1 MMKTKLT
8 PLTARIRHCWMIG
21 SGLALSVMASPLFA
35 AESNPAIQALFDQAN
50 YWHQKAHDELAR
62 DALNKVLMV
71 DGNNTQALYLMA
83 LWSQQSGD
91 GAAAAKWR
99 ARLSQV
105 SPQDSR
111 LSELDNARQL
121 QTIPAAQLSLA
132 RQQARSGNTAAA
144 LQTWRNTFKGTE
156 PPASVAAEYY
166 LTMAGDRAM
175 LPQAVDNLRQFAAQH
190 PQDTGA
196 KLALGKALTYQEATR
211 REGLQTLEGLA
222 GGNADADRSL
232 RQALLWL
239 GPQAGDAP
247 LYQNYQQ
254 RHPQDKTVMDYFRKN
269 VGGAAK
275 GQGFNALN
283 SGDVTGAQTA
293 FDQVLQ
299 TNPEDADALAGLGYV
314 AQRSGDY
321 AKAAD
326 YLDRAAKL
334 GGTNSEQRQ
343 QQATDARF
351 YGQLASAQQAMKSG
365 DSAQA
370 LSLSEP
376 LTQAAGE
383 KGVAVKLFRADVLR
397 RNNQLDQAAQSYRD
411 VLASDA
417 DNRPAKEGL
426 FYVLRQQGNTAEAN
440 TLLASLPSSVREAV
454 TPRPVAT
461 SEPVRREA
469 KQALAAGNPQR
480 AISIL
485 QQGMQ
490 RFPADGWLRLDLAR
504 IYQQQG
510 NTAAASGVMQ
520 PAFRNG
526 ASSNEVYAAALF
538 ASESGAWAQAQS
550 LLSRIPARSQNADM
564 RALVQRVNFNQQM
577 SVAQQYL
584 AQGSNAAAAN
594 TLKALAANPP
604 QNPADVGNLA
614 KGLAQAGDM
623 STAVALVR
631 ANMQRGVQGN
641 AGDYAAQVAV
651 LNQAGLGAEGQAF
664 LSNPELQSRS
674 TSEQLAGLRNG
685 GVINEVDNLRERKQY
700 AAAYDKLIGALQKDP
715 QNTDLMFAMA
725 RLYQSGKM
733 NKEAAVVYDYLMTR
747 DTETQDARE
756 GAINTA
762 LALND
767 VPKARGL
774 ASGLR
779 GEPSPERLLLLAR
792 VSEAEG
798 DHNQAL
804 SYLRTAKGKMI
815 GLDGSS
821 VGSTAGIGGLT
832 LSDNPFINRTTMTV
846 RKSPSVYGN
855 TMPWQQAPDARDY
868 RDIEGVSGGLTVV
881 GGGSEAALKQNQTL
895 HQIDTMMDDLT
906 KDTGTWMQGGVQIRG
921 RDGENGLSKLT
932 EAKAPLVW
940 SSSPLGDARFEFTV
954 TPMTLSAGSAD
965 GDAYRRSGTGAIQQG
980 ISNLRTT
987 ILGEQGAFEKLTAT
1001 QLTEF
1006 QASNPELY
1014 ANRAEIISRLED
1026 VKFDDLNPLTS
1037 TGADNLAYINNFS
1050 QLKKYLAASS
1060 YKPNVDSDGN
1070 GTGDSQTESGVE
1082 LNLALT
1088 GDSYKIDIGSTPLGQ
1103 DLSTLVGGVKW
1114 APKLTDY
1121 LTLVLTG
1128 ERRAVTDSL
1137 LSYVGVKDKF
1147 TGESWGRV
1155 TKNGGNA
1162 LLSYDDGDAGF
1173 YVGAGGYSYIGENV
1187 ASNTSLVG
1195 NAGAYVRPFH
1205 FNDRELKTGISLS
1218 WMDFSKNLSY
1228 YSYGQGGYFSPQN
1241 YVSVSFP
1248 VEFTQTYDDLSVKI
1262 GGAAGYQSYTQD
1274 KSDYFPNNSD
1284 YQALLKELVDD
1295 GYSKED
1301 QYSGGS
1307 KSGIGYNLHAGA
1319 DYKINKDV
1327 TIGGQLGYDTF
1338 GDYNESTAQLY
1349 FRYMLG
1355 GK

>member
-8 PLTARIRHCWMIG
+8 PLNARIRYCRMIG
-21 SGLALSVMASPLFA
+21 SGLALSVMAFPLFA
-35 AESNPAIQALFDQAN
+35 AENNPAIQALFDQAN

-71 DGNNTQALYLMA
+71 DGKNAQALYLMS
-83 LWSQQSGD
+83 LWSQQGGD
-91 GAAAAKWR
+91 QAAAAEWR

-111 LSELDNARQL
+111 LVELDNARQL
-121 QTIPAAQLSLA
+121 RTIPAAQLSLA

-144 LQTWRNTFKGTE
+144 LQTWRNTFNGTE

-166 LTMAGDRAM
+166 LTMAGDRTM

-211 REGLQTLEGLA
+211 REGLQTLESMA

-299 TNPEDADALAGLGYV
+299 NNPEDADALAGLGYV

-334 GGTNSEQRQ
+334 GGSNSEQRQ
-343 QQATDARF
+343 QQAADARF
-351 YGQLASAQQAMKSG
+351 YAQLAAAQQALKSG
-365 DSAQA
+365 DSTGA
-370 LSLSEP
+370 LTLSEP
-376 LTQAAGE
+376 LMQATGE
-383 KGVAVKLFRADVLR
+383 KGVAAKLFRADVQR
-397 RNNQLDQAAQSYRD
+397 RNNQLDQAEQTYRD
-411 VLASDA
+411 VLASNA

-426 FYVLRQQGNTAEAN
+426 FYVLRQQNRTAEAN
-440 TLLASLPSSVREAV
+440 TLLGSLPASVREAV

-461 SEPVRREA
+461 SDPLRREA

-490 RFPADGWLRLDLAR
+490 RFPADSWLRLDLAR

-550 LLSRIPARSQNADM
+550 LLSRIPARSQNAEM

-577 SVAQQYL
+577 SVARQYL
-584 AQGSNAAAAN
+584 AQGSHVAAVN
-594 TLKALAANPP
+594 TLKVLAANPP
-604 QNPADVGNLA
+604 QNPADAGNLA
-614 KGLAQAGDM
+614 KYLAQAGDM
-623 STAVALVR
+623 TTAVAVVR

-664 LSNPELQSRS
+664 LSKPELQSRS

-685 GVINEVDNLRERKQY
+685 EVINEADNLRERKQY
-700 AAAYDKLIGALQKDP
+700 AAAYDRLIGALQKDP

-774 ASGLR
+774 VSGLR
-779 GEPSPERLLLLAR
+779 GEPSPERLLLMAR

-821 VGSTAGIGGLT
+821 VGNTAGIGGLT

-846 RKSPSVYGN
+846 QKSPSVYGN

-868 RDIEGVSGGLTVV
+868 RDIGESVGGLTVV
-881 GGGSEAALKQNQTL
+881 GGGSKVATQQSQTL
-895 HQIDTMMDDLT
+895 HQIDTMMDDLQ
-906 KDTGTWMQGGVQIRG
+906 KDTGTWMQGGIQIRG

-954 TPMTLSAGSAD
+954 TPMTLSAGSAS

-980 ISNLRTT
+980 VNNLVSTITSEANDTNTNAARTA
-987 ILGEQGAFEKLTAT
+987 LLAAH
-1001 QLTEF
+1001 
-1006 QASNPELY
+1006 PEL
-1014 ANRAEIISRLED
+1014 NIDEL
-1026 VKFDDLNPLTS
+1026 KLLTFDDLNPLTS
-1037 TGADNLAYINNFS
+1037 TGLDNLNYIDSNKDIRNY
-1050 QLKKYLAASS
+1050 LKASS
-1060 YKPNVDSDGN
+1060 FKPNADSDGN
-1070 GTGDSQTESGVE
+1070 GSGDSQTASGVE
-1082 LNLALT
+1082 LNLALS

-1121 LTLVLTG
+1121 LTLILTG

-1162 LLSYDDGDAGF
+1162 LLSYDDGDAGV
-1173 YVGAGGYSYIGENV
+1173 YVGAGAYSYLGENV
-1187 ASNTSLVG
+1187 ASNKSLVG
-1195 NAGAYVRPFH
+1195 NVGAYVRPFH
-1205 FNDRELKTGISLS
+1205 FNDRELKTGINIS

-1248 VEFTQTYDDLSVKI
+1248 VEFTRTYDDVSVKI
-1262 GGAAGYQSYTQD
+1262 GGSAGYQSYTQD

-1295 GYSKED
+1295 GYSKEA
-1301 QYSGGS
+1301 YYTGGS

-1327 TIGGQLGYDTF
+1327 TVGGQLGYDTF

-1349 FRYMLG
+1349 LRYMLG

>member
-71 DGNNTQALYLMA
+71 DGNNAQALYLMA

-211 REGLQTLEGLA
+211 REGLQTLAELA

-383 KGVAVKLFRADVLR
+383 KGVTAKLFRADVLR

-685 GVINEVDNLRERKQY
+685 EVINEVDNLRERKQY

-715 QNTDLMFAMA
+715 QNSDLMFAMA

-815 GLDGSS
+815 GLEGSS
-821 VGSTAGIGGLT
+821 VGSVAGIGGLT

-868 RDIEGVSGGLTVV
+868 RNIGGASGGLTVV
-881 GGGSEAALKQNQTL
+881 GGGSEAALQQNQTL
-895 HQIDTMMDDLT
+895 HQIDTMMDELT

-940 SSSPLGDARFEFTV
+940 SSSPLGDARFDFTV
-954 TPMTLSAGSAD
+954 TPMTLSAGSAS
-965 GDAYRRSGTGAIQQG
+965 GDAYRRLGTGAAGVSVENLIQN
-980 ISNLRTT
+980 IKN
-987 ILGEQGAFEKLTAT
+987 EQTNYSGLTAT
-1001 QLTEF
+1001 EKATFDAANPGVGAELTNLTGIDSADYNPF
-1006 QASNPELY
+1006 TNSGLSNLQ
-1014 ANRAEIISRLED
+1014 S
-1026 VKFDDLNPLTS
+1026 LNNNAT
-1037 TGADNLAYINNFS
+1037 LA
-1050 QLKKYLAASS
+1050 KYLAASS
-1060 YKPNVDSDGN
+1060 RKVNVDTASSAS
-1070 GTGDSQTESGVE
+1070 TDSQTATGVE
-1082 LNLALT
+1082 LNLALS
-1088 GDSYKIDIGSTPLGQ
+1088 GDSYKIDLGSTPLGQ
-1103 DLSTLVGGVKW
+1103 DLSTMVGGVKW

-1121 LTLVLTG
+1121 LTLILTG

-1137 LSYVGVKDKF
+1137 LSYVGVKDAY
-1147 TGESWGRV
+1147 TGKSWGRV

-1187 ASNTSLVG
+1187 ASNTSLMG

-1205 FNDRELKTGISLS
+1205 FNDRELKTGINIS
-1218 WMDFSKNLSY
+1218 WMDFSKNLSNF
-1228 YSYGQGGYFSPQN
+1228 SYGSGGYFSPQN

-1248 VEFTQTYDDLSVKI
+1248 VDFTQTYDDVSVKI
-1262 GGAAGYQSYTQD
+1262 GGSAGYQSYTQD
-1274 KSDYFPNNSD
+1274 KAAYFPNNSD
-1284 YQALLKELVDD
+1284 YQALLEDMVTAGYAKEA
-1295 GYSKED
+1295 YF
-1301 QYSGGS
+1301 SGGS

>member
-1 MMKTKLT
+1 MKTTLT
-8 PLTARIRHCWMIG
+8 PLTARIRQRWMFG
-21 SGLALSVMASPLFA
+21 SGLVLSVMTFPLLA
-35 AESNPAIQALFDQAN
+35 AENNPAVKALFDQAN

-71 DGNNTQALYLMA
+71 DGNNAQALFLMA
-83 LWSQQSGD
+83 LWSQQGGD

-105 SPQDSR
+105 SPQDPR
-111 LSELDNARQL
+111 LSELDAARQM

-144 LQTWRNTFKGTE
+144 LQTWRNTFSGNT

-166 LTMAGDRAM
+166 LTMAGDRTL
-175 LPQAVDNLRQFAAQH
+175 LPQAVDNLRQFVAQH

-196 KLALGKALTYQEATR
+196 KLALGKALTWQESTR
-211 REGLQTLEGLA
+211 REGLQMLEGLA

-239 GPQAGDAP
+239 GPQSGDAP
-247 LYQNYQQ
+247 LYQHYQQ
-254 RHPQDKTVMDYFRKN
+254 RHPQDTAVMDHFRKN

-275 GQGFNALN
+275 GEGFNALN
-283 SGDVTGAQTA
+283 SGDVSGAQTA
-293 FDQVLQ
+293 FDRVLQ

-321 AKAAD
+321 ARAAD
-326 YLDRAAKL
+326 YLERAAKL
-334 GGTNSEQRQ
+334 GGSNSEQRQ

-351 YGQLASAQQAMKSG
+351 YGQLAAAQQAMKAG

-370 LSLSEP
+370 LSLSAP

-383 KGVAVKLFRADVLR
+383 KGVAAKLFRADVLR
-397 RNNQLDQAAQSYRD
+397 RNNQLDQAAQTYRD
-411 VLASDA
+411 VLSGDA
-417 DNRPAKEGL
+417 ANRPAKEGL

-440 TLLASLPSSVREAV
+440 TLLAALPASVREAV

-461 SEPVRREA
+461 SEPVRRDA

-480 AISIL
+480 AITIL

-510 NTAAASGVMQ
+510 NTAAAAGVMQ

-538 ASESGAWAQAQS
+538 ASESGAWGQAQS
-550 LLSRIPARSQNADM
+550 LLSRIPARSQNAEM
-564 RALVQRVNFNQQM
+564 RALTQRVNFNQQM

-584 AQGSNAAAAN
+584 AQGASAAAAN

-604 QNPADVGNLA
+604 QNPADAGNLA

-623 STAVALVR
+623 TTAVSVVR
-631 ANMQRGVQGN
+631 ASMQRGVQGN

-651 LNQAGLGAEGQAF
+651 LNQAGLGGEAQAF

-674 TSEQLAGLRNG
+674 TSAQLAGIRNG
-685 GVINEVDNLRERKQY
+685 GIINEVDELRERKQY

-715 QNTDLMFAMA
+715 QNSDLMFAMA

-747 DTETQDARE
+747 DTDTQDARE

-767 VPKARGL
+767 VPKARAL

-798 DHNQAL
+798 DHHQAL

-815 GLDGSS
+815 GLDGSR

-832 LSDNPFINRTTMTV
+832 LSDNPFINRTTMSV

-868 RDIEGVSGGLTVV
+868 RDIDGAEGGLTLV
-881 GGGSEAALKQNQTL
+881 GGGTEAATRQNQTL
-895 HQIDTMMDDLT
+895 HQIDTMMDELE
-906 KDTGTWMQGGVQIRG
+906 KDTGTWMQGGIQIRG

-940 SSSPLGDARFEFTV
+940 SSSPLGDARFDFTV
-954 TPMTLSAGSAD
+954 TPMTLSAGSAS
-965 GDAYRRSGTGAIQQG
+965 GDAYRRLGTGAAGVAVANLIQNIKNEQTSYSGLTAAEKATFDAANPGVGAALTNLTG
-980 ISNLRTT
+980 IDSADYNPFTNSGVSNLQS
-987 ILGEQGAFEKLTAT
+987 LNNNAT
-1001 QLTEF
+1001 
-1006 QASNPELY
+1006 
-1014 ANRAEIISRLED
+1014 
-1026 VKFDDLNPLTS
+1026 
-1037 TGADNLAYINNFS
+1037 LA
-1050 QLKKYLAASS
+1050 KYLAASS
-1060 YKPNVDSDGN
+1060 RKVNVDTASSSS
-1070 GTGDSQTESGVE
+1070 TDSQTASGVE
-1082 LNLALT
+1082 LNLALS
-1088 GDSYKIDIGSTPLGQ
+1088 GDSYRIDLGSTPLGQ
-1103 DLSTLVGGVKW
+1103 DLSTMVGGVKW

-1121 LTLVLTG
+1121 LTLILTG

-1147 TGESWGRV
+1147 SGKSWGRV

-1162 LLSYDDGDAGF
+1162 MLSYDDGDAGF
-1173 YVGAGGYSYIGENV
+1173 YVGAGGYSYVGENV
-1187 ASNTSLVG
+1187 ASNTSLMG

-1205 FNDRELKTGISLS
+1205 FNDRELKTGINIS
-1218 WMDFSKNLSY
+1218 WMDFSKNLSNF
-1228 YSYGQGGYFSPQN
+1228 SYGQGGYFSPQN
-1241 YVSVSFP
+1241 YISVSFP
-1248 VEFTQTYDDLSVKI
+1248 VDFTQTYDDLSVKV
-1262 GGAAGYQSYTQD
+1262 GGSAGYQSYTQD
-1274 KSDYFPNNSD
+1274 RSAYFPNNSD
-1284 YQALLKELVDD
+1284 YQSLLEDAVTAGYAKEA
-1295 GYSKED
+1295 YF
-1301 QYSGGS
+1301 SGGS

>member
-1 MMKTKLT
+1 MKTKLT

-314 AQRSGDY
+314 AQRSGNY

-383 KGVAVKLFRADVLR
+383 KGVAAKLFRADVLR

-965 GDAYRRSGTGAIQQG
+965 GDAYRRLGTGAAGVSVENLIQN
-980 ISNLRTT
+980 IKN
-987 ILGEQGAFEKLTAT
+987 EQTNYSGLTAT
-1001 QLTEF
+1001 EKATFDAANPGVGAELTNLTGIDSADYNPF
-1006 QASNPELY
+1006 TNSGLSNLQ
-1014 ANRAEIISRLED
+1014 S
-1026 VKFDDLNPLTS
+1026 LNNNAT
-1037 TGADNLAYINNFS
+1037 LA
-1050 QLKKYLAASS
+1050 KYLAASS
-1060 YKPNVDSDGN
+1060 RKVNVDTASSAS
-1070 GTGDSQTESGVE
+1070 TDSQTATGVE
-1082 LNLALT
+1082 LNLALS
-1088 GDSYKIDIGSTPLGQ
+1088 GDSYKIDLGSTPLGQ
-1103 DLSTLVGGVKW
+1103 DLSTMVGGVKW

-1121 LTLVLTG
+1121 LTLILTG

-1137 LSYVGVKDKF
+1137 LSYVGVKDAYSGK
-1147 TGESWGRV
+1147 SWGRV

-1162 LLSYDDGDAGF
+1162 MLSYDDGDAGF

-1187 ASNTSLVG
+1187 ASNTSLMG

-1205 FNDRELKTGISLS
+1205 FNDRELKTGINIS
-1218 WMDFSKNLSY
+1218 WMDFSKNLSNF
-1228 YSYGQGGYFSPQN
+1228 SYGSGGYFSPQN

-1248 VEFTQTYDDLSVKI
+1248 VDFTQTYDDVSVKI
-1262 GGAAGYQSYTQD
+1262 GGSAGYQSYTQD
-1274 KSDYFPNNSD
+1274 KAAYFPNNSD
-1284 YQALLKELVDD
+1284 YQSLLEDMVTAGYAKEA
-1295 GYSKED
+1295 YF
-1301 QYSGGS
+1301 SGGS